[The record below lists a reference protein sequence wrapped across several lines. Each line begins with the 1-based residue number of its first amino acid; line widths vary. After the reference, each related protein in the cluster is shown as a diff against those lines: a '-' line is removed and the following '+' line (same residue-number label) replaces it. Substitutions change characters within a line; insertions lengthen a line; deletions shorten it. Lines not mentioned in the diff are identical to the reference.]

1 MEVLRENFNAELPWI
16 EQAISECD
24 FIALDAEFSGLHT
37 GPRRGGNMNISLEE
51 SYEELRQ
58 AATQFMTI
66 QIGVSTFTYDHINNS
81 YVAKP
86 FNFYIY
92 PTTTAGYAPQGRCF
106 MTEASSLDFL
116 AQNGFDFNKW
126 VYQGVN
132 YTTKEEEAAYRNTR
146 MRVANNEYPDAY
158 IDEKSAPWIA
168 DVMNRVAAWLAD
180 NYALNHLNIPTT
192 NSYQKKLVYQEV
204 RRRWGDTLNLKG
216 GGGAFVTVTKANGN
230 GNGESQKSRIEDA
243 ERDIRNSVGFR
254 AVIDM
259 LSACGKPIAGH
270 NIVIDLAYIL
280 AQFVGPLPPT
290 VHGYKQMIH
299 NTFPTVLDTK
309 YISYSSPALQV
320 RPYSSCRRLVMNYIV
335 SGSHELT
342 TFASQKGLA
351 FETSLGGLENMVN
364 GVQFINSP
372 RINLHYKHPRYYS
385 RDHSHE
391 AGYDS
396 YLTGVI
402 LIKLLAYISKQNMMQ
417 REAFYA
423 QQAMFSQAAM
433 FPTMHMPMQ
442 APMHSPMS
450 VPMPAPK
457 PTPVEVPAP
466 VVKEPTPEPKAPTP
480 EPAPKAPSPKI
491 EEKTPAPP
499 KIKSYADLFSKPK
512 PTPAPTS
519 APAKQGVN
527 QAKQGVTQ
535 VKQASPAKSANP
547 PKSAPMSGKAGKGSP
562 PKEGPLS
569 KEKAP
574 IKLTQKLAETPK
586 ASEPKT
592 SFVAP
597 VSAPSSPAPAPAPV
611 PVPSPARR
619 QFHTPLP
626 PPPHQQHFVGMPPA
640 PFDFKDPAI
649 AMYLNMLHWGRS
661 QSGCFDLNLY
671 G

>member
-16 EQAISECD
+16 EQAIAECD

-37 GPRRGGNMNISLEE
+37 GPRRGGNMNITLEE

-66 QIGVSTFTYDHINNS
+66 QIGVSTFTYDYANNS

-126 VYQGVN
+126 IYQGVH
-132 YTTKEEEAAYRNTR
+132 YTTKEEEVVYRTTR
-146 MRVANNEYPDAY
+146 MRVANNEYQDAH

-168 DVMNRVAAWLAD
+168 DVMNRVTAWLAD
-180 NYALNHLNIPTT
+180 SYALNHLNIPTM

-216 GGGAFVTVTKANGN
+216 GGGAFVTVAKATRNGN
-230 GNGESQKSRIEDA
+230 GDSQKMRIEEA
-243 ERDIRNSVGFR
+243 ERDIQNAVGFR

-259 LSACGKPIAGH
+259 LSGCGKPIAGH

-280 AQFVGPLPPT
+280 AQFVGPLPLT
-290 VHGYKQMIH
+290 VDGYKQMIH
-299 NTFPTVLDTK
+299 NTFPTLLDTK
-309 YISYSSPALQV
+309 YISYSSPALQ
-320 RPYSSCRRLVMNYIV
+320 
-335 SGSHELT
+335 
-342 TFASQKGLA
+342 GLA

-402 LIKLLAYISKQNMMQ
+402 LIKLLAYISKQNMMH

-423 QQAMFSQAAM
+423 QQVMFSQAAM
-433 FPTMHMPMQ
+433 FPPMHI
-442 APMHSPMS
+442 PMHSPMS
-450 VPMPAPK
+450 VPMPAPM
-457 PTPVEVPAP
+457 PVPMEVPAP
-466 VVKEPTPEPKAPTP
+466 AVKELTPEPKAPAP
-480 EPAPKAPSPKI
+480 EPAPKALSLKV

-512 PTPAPTS
+512 PAPVS
-519 APAKQGVN
+519 APAKPVAQATQKAT
-527 QAKQGVTQ
+527 QAKQAT
-535 VKQASPAKSANP
+535 PAKPAKP
-547 PKSAPMSGKAGKGSP
+547 PKSAPTSGKAGKGSP
-562 PKEGPLS
+562 PKEGHPS
-569 KEKAP
+569 KEKTSTKMA
-574 IKLTQKLAETPK
+574 QKPAEKPK
-586 ASEPKT
+586 ASESKA
-592 SFVAP
+592 VAAP
-597 VSAPSSPAPAPAPV
+597 VPVPSSPAPATPV
-611 PVPSPARR
+611 PLPSPAPR
-619 QFHTPLP
+619 QFNSPPP
-626 PPPHQQHFVGMPPA
+626 PPPHQQQFIGVSPA
-640 PFDFKDPAI
+640 PFDFKDPAV
-649 AMYLNMLHWGRS
+649 AVYLNMLHWGRS
-661 QSGCFDLNLY
+661 QSGCFDLKLY
-671 G
+671 

>member
-16 EQAISECD
+16 EQAIAECD

-66 QIGVSTFTYDHINNS
+66 QIGVSTFTFDHANNA

-126 VYQGVN
+126 VYQGVH
-132 YTTKEEEAAYRNTR
+132 YTTKEEEAAYRITR
-146 MRVANNEYPDAY
+146 MRVANNEYQDAI

-168 DVMNRVAAWLAD
+168 DVMDRITAWLA
-180 NYALNHLNIPTT
+180 NGYALNYLNIPTM
-192 NSYQKKLVYQEV
+192 NRYQKKLVYQEV
-204 RRRWGDTLNLKG
+204 RRRWGDALNLKG
-216 GGGAFVTVTKANGN
+216 GSAAYVTVTKANGN
-230 GNGESQKSRIEDA
+230 GRAESQQMRIDEA
-243 ERDIRNSVGFR
+243 EKDIQSAVGFR

-299 NTFPTVLDTK
+299 NTFPTILDTK
-309 YISYSSPALQV
+309 YISYSSPALQ
-320 RPYSSCRRLVMNYIV
+320 
-335 SGSHELT
+335 
-342 TFASQKGLA
+342 GLA

-402 LIKLLAYISKQNMMQ
+402 LIKLLAYISKQNMIQ

-423 QQAMFSQAAM
+423 HQVMYSQASM
-433 FPTMHMPMQ
+433 FP
-442 APMHSPMS
+442 PMHSPMH
-450 VPMPAPK
+450 VPMSAPMLSSIPAPM
-457 PTPVEVPAP
+457 PVSMAVSAP
-466 VVKEPTPEPKAPTP
+466 FVKEPTPEPKAPTP
-480 EPAPKAPSPKI
+480 EPAPKVPSPKV
-491 EEKTPAPP
+491 EEKTLVPP
-499 KIKSYADLFSKPK
+499 KKSYADLFSKPK
-512 PTPAPTS
+512 PKPAPAPSPTKPAPTQAKP
-519 APAKQGVN
+519 APN
-527 QAKQGVTQ
+527 QAKQAAT
-535 VKQASPAKSANP
+535 PAKLANSA
-547 PKSAPMSGKAGKGSP
+547 KAPVSDKLGKATP
-562 PKEGPLS
+562 PVKEGSLN
-569 KEKAP
+569 EKAP
-574 IKLTQKLAETPK
+574 NSAQKPAEN
-586 ASEPKT
+586 PKT
-592 SFVAP
+592 STTLAP
-597 VSAPSSPAPAPAPV
+597 APSSPAPAPSPV
-611 PVPSPARR
+611 PLPSPAPR
-619 QFHTPLP
+619 QFHSPPP
-626 PPPHQQHFVGMPPA
+626 PPPHHFMGMPLA

-649 AMYLNMLHWGRS
+649 AVYLNLLHWGRS
-661 QSGCFDLNLY
+661 QSGCFDLKLY

>member
-66 QIGVSTFTYDHINNS
+66 QIGVSTFTYDRTNNS

-132 YTTKEEEAAYRNTR
+132 YTTKEEEAVYRNTR
-146 MRVANNEYPDAY
+146 MRVANNEYSDAH

-180 NYALNHLNIPTT
+180 NYALDHLNIPTM

-216 GGGAFVTVTKANGN
+216 GGGAFVTVTKADGN
-230 GNGESQKSRIEDA
+230 GNSDAQKSRIEEA
-243 ERDIRNSVGFR
+243 ERDIRNAVGFR
-254 AVIDM
+254 AVIDL
-259 LSACGKPIAGH
+259 LSACGKPIVGH

-290 VHGYKQMIH
+290 VHEYKQMIH
-299 NTFPTVLDTK
+299 NTFPIAT
-309 YISYSSPALQV
+309 
-320 RPYSSCRRLVMNYIV
+320 
-335 SGSHELT
+335 
-342 TFASQKGLA
+342 ASQKGIA

-364 GVQFINSP
+364 GVHFINSP

-402 LIKLLAYISKQNMMQ
+402 LIKLLAYISKQNMIQ

-423 QQAMFSQAAM
+423 QQVMFSQAAM
-433 FPTMHMPMQ
+433 FPPMHMPMQ
-442 APMHSPMS
+442 AAMHSPVS
-450 VPMPAPK
+450 IPMPAPL
-457 PTPVEVPAP
+457 PTPMEVSSP
-466 VVKEPTPEPKAPTP
+466 VVKEPNPKPKAPTP

-512 PTPAPTS
+512 PTPAPAS
-519 APAKQGVN
+519 APAKPTP

-535 VKQASPAKSANP
+535 TKQASSAKPANP
-547 PKSAPMSGKAGKGSP
+547 PKSAPVSGKAGSRSP
-562 PKEGPLS
+562 RKDGLLS
-569 KEKAP
+569 QEKAQTKP
-574 IKLTQKLAETPK
+574 TQKSAEKPK
-586 ASEPKT
+586 ASEPKV
-592 SFVAP
+592 SVVAP
-597 VSAPSSPAPAPAPV
+597 VPVPFSPAPAPTPV
-611 PVPSPARR
+611 PAPSPAPH

-626 PPPHQQHFVGMPPA
+626 PPPHQQNFMGISPA

-661 QSGCFDLNLY
+661 QSGCFDLNFY
-671 G
+671 R